1 MKRGDTRNLSP
12 VLRPSPLPNLASG
25 AHRLQWWIV
34 CGNLQV
40 RRSASILMS
49 PFWPI
54 LAQTFEFCPRE
65 SSRGLCCLLSYSA
78 KSS

>member
-12 VLRPSPLPNLASG
+12 VLRPSPVPNLASG
-25 AHRLQWWIV
+25 AHTVQWWIV

-40 RRSASILMS
+40 RTLSSASIVMS

-54 LAQTFEFCPRE
+54 LAQMFEFRPRE
-65 SSRGLCCLLSYSA
+65 SSRC
-78 KSS
+78 